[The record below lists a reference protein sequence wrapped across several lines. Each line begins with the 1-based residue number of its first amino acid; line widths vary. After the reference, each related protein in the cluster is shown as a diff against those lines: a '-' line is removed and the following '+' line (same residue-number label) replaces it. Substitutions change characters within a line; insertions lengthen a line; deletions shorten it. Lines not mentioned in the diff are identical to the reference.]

1 MSISNSNLPDS
12 LIQFQNF
19 VQETDHDGVLQIVSY
34 NRCNPSSDEKVKACR
49 GLVYEGNTL
58 LFPSFGYTEEYNC
71 DTFPPAFKEE
81 TLSSSYIFPSY
92 EGTLLRVFYH
102 DKYNKWYVSTHR
114 KLDAFQ
120 SRWLANETFG
130 CQFQK
135 LVVEMMKNKSS
146 FSEPVLPEEFISTY
160 VSFFDSLDRN
170 HVYLFLLRPQQ
181 ENRLVSDAP
190 SQNNERLLH
199 IATIKNRKSFDF
211 EDILPSITK
220 PYRLN
225 FSDINELKHY
235 VQHVDFHQQQGVI
248 LFYKDE
254 KTETFRHFKLM
265 NSNYQEYASVRG
277 NDHNLLVRYL
287 QIRSVPSY
295 CKMLFEIYP
304 ERVNEFYTYE
314 TIIQQIAKR
323 IHHAYIQR
331 FVNKQYVVVSPLE
344 YQIVKECHG
353 WHIADR
359 EHNKVTLM
367 HVLQTISKQD
377 YVSILNVLIKDFNKN
392 NTK

>member
-12 LIQFQNF
+12 LIQIQNF
-19 VQETDHDGVLQIVSY
+19 VQQTDHDGVLQIVSY
-34 NRCNPSSDEKVKACR
+34 ERCNPSFDEKIKACR

-58 LFPSFGYTEEYNC
+58 LFPSFGFTQEYNC
-71 DTFPPAFKEE
+71 DTFPSSFNEKM
-81 TLSSSYIFPSY
+81 LSSSYIFPSY

-130 CQFQK
+130 IQFQK
-135 LVVEMMKNKSS
+135 LVVEMMKSTCL
-146 FSEPVLPEEFISTY
+146 PVLPEEFTSTY
-160 VSFFDSLDRN
+160 ESFFESLNRN

-199 IATIKNRKSFDF
+199 ICTIKNRKTFDF
-211 EDILPSITK
+211 EDAVSSISK
-220 PYRLN
+220 PYRLT

-248 LFYKDE
+248 LFYKNEKDE
-254 KTETFRHFKLM
+254 ISHFKLM

-277 NDHNLLVRYL
+277 NDHNLLLRYL
-287 QIRSVPSY
+287 QIRTIPSY

-304 ERVNEFYTYE
+304 ERVQEFYTYE
-314 TIIQQIAKR
+314 MMIQQIAKH

-344 YQIVKECHG
+344 YQIVKDCHG
-353 WHIADR
+353 WHISDR
-359 EHNKVTLM
+359 LHNKVTLM
-367 HVLQTISKQD
+367 HVFQTLSKQE
-377 YVSILNVLIKDFNKN
+377 YVSILNAIIKGVKNK
-392 NTK
+392 K

>member
-12 LIQFQNF
+12 LIQIQNF
-19 VQETDHDGVLQIVSY
+19 VQQTDHDGVLQIVSY

-49 GLVYEGNTL
+49 GLVYDGNTL

-71 DTFPPAFKEE
+71 NDALPSVFNEE
-81 TLSSSYIFPSY
+81 TLSLSYIFPSY
-92 EGTLLRVFYH
+92 EGSLLRVFYH
-102 DKYNKWYVSTHR
+102 DKYNKWYISTHR

-135 LVVEMMKNKSS
+135 LVVEMTGND
-146 FSEPVLPEEFISTY
+146 Y
-160 VSFFDSLDRN
+160 QSFFKLLDQN
-170 HVYLFLLRPQQ
+170 HVYLFLLRPLQ
-181 ENRLVSDAP
+181 ENRLVSNAP
-190 SQNNERLLH
+190 SHNNERLLH
-199 IATIKNRKSFDF
+199 VATIKNRNTFDF
-211 EDILPSITK
+211 EDTVPFISK

-225 FSDINELKHY
+225 FNNVNELKHY
-235 VQHVDFHQQQGVI
+235 VKHVDFHQQQGVI
-248 LFYKDE
+248 VFYQNEE
-254 KTETFRHFKLM
+254 KQTKHFKLM

-277 NDHNLLVRYL
+277 NEHNLLIRYL

-295 CKMLFEIYP
+295 CKMFFEIYP
-304 ERVNEFYTYE
+304 ERINEFYAYE

-331 FVNKQYVVVSPLE
+331 FVNKQYVMVSPLE
-344 YQIVKECHG
+344 YQIVKDCHG

-359 EHNKVTLM
+359 EHNKVTLI

-377 YVSILNVLIKDFNKN
+377 YVSILNILIKDFYK
-392 NTK
+392 K